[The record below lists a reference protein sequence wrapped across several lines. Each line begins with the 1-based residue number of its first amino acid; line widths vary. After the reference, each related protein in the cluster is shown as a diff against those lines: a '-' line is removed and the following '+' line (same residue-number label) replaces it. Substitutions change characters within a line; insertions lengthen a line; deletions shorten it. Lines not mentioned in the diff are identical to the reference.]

1 MLTTFE
7 RQLFRQFLFVNAV
20 YLCVILGLF
29 TVIDLF
35 DNVDDFVNH
44 SDGKPLSIVLNIA
57 AYYGKMGLFI
67 FDAASVPMIAMS
79 GLTTL
84 LLCKRRGQ
92 VKPFLSAGIPT
103 YRVLAP
109 ALLMGACVMVGMKM
123 VNREVFLGDAV
134 HHLHSSRGGGGAET
148 LHLVAPRYDH
158 ASQILI
164 DGWAVYPH
172 TQRIEKAAFV
182 LPPEIAGQDM
192 ICLKADEAEFY
203 PRQGN
208 RPSGWL
214 LRNANPSMTEI
225 PLTEQGK
232 SYLLR
237 SKQPENI
244 FVVSDVTPDLIYK
257 AKESS
262 GFLSTAQLVERIN
275 SPAIDNNTARDLE
288 FNFHARVI
296 EPFLTGLMIWIA
308 IPVILQ
314 KESRG
319 MIVNAGECGFW
330 LFAIIGS
337 TYAVRFLPALQV
349 AEPVQAAWIPLLLTT
364 PLTVWMLDRVET

>member
-7 RQLFRQFLFVNAV
+7 RQLFRQFLMVNAI

-44 SDGKPLSIVLNIA
+44 TEGGMLQIA
-57 AYYGKMGLFI
+57 LAVGSYYGHVGLFI
-67 FDAASVPMIAMS
+67 FDSAAIPMISMS
-79 GLTTL
+79 GLTVL
-84 LLCKRRGQ
+84 LLLKRRGQ
-92 VKPFLSAGIPT
+92 HKPFLSAGIPT

-109 ALLMGACVMVGMKM
+109 ALLLGAGVMVGLKM
-123 VNREVFLGDAV
+123 VNREVFLGNAV
-134 HHLHSSRGGGGAET
+134 HHLHAQRGSSADT
-148 LHLVAPRYDH
+148 LQIIAPRYDH

-164 DGWAVYPH
+164 DGWAVFPESNRVE
-172 TQRIEKAAFV
+172 QAAFV

-192 ICLKADEAEFY
+192 VCLKAAQAEFY
-203 PRQGN
+203 PKQGK

-214 LRNANPSMTEI
+214 LRSADPPLSEI
-225 PLTEQGK
+225 PLTDLGK
-232 SYLLR
+232 TFVLR
-237 SKQPENI
+237 SKQEENI

-262 GFLSTAQLVERIN
+262 GFLSTPQLIDRIN

-288 FNFHARVI
+288 FNFHVRLL
-296 EPFLTGLMIWIA
+296 EPFLTGLMICIA

-330 LFAIIGS
+330 LFTIIGS

-349 AEPVQAAWIPLLLTT
+349 AEPVQAAWIPIFFAT
-364 PLTVWMLDRVET
+364 PLTVWMLERVET